1 MLLSL
6 GMLSLPLA
14 TMPAFSA
21 DEEASKET
29 DSKNAN
35 AKYGVY
41 WMATFSGSPS
51 GSVCVRLQEI
61 TSVSIHNYMLN
72 GKIPIA
78 ELTIDT
84 TGNNSI
90 RIYSIL
96 SGEDMSKEVL
106 SMVSQ
111 LKREA
116 QSIGSAP
123 QVAKQFPE
131 GTHSHS
137 IEYSVSDA
145 NQLKA
150 IYNSITKAM
159 MNNKSTKMS
168 IGQ

>member
-1 MLLSL
+1 ML
-6 GMLSLPLA
+6 MLPLA
-14 TMPAFSA
+14 TMPTFAA
-21 DEEASKET
+21 DDENKEESKEDT
-29 DSKNAN
+29 SKTVKAQH
-35 AKYGVY
+35 GTY
-41 WMATFSGSPS
+41 WILNMAGSPA
-51 GSVCVRLQEI
+51 GNICVRLSEI

-90 RIYSIL
+90 RIYSVL
-96 SGEDMSKEVL
+96 SGEDMSKEIL
-106 SMVSQ
+106 SLVSQ
-111 LKREA
+111 LKSEA
-116 QSIGSAP
+116 SSLGSTP

-145 NQLKA
+145 SKLKG

-159 MNNKSTKMS
+159 MSNKSTKLS
-168 IGQ
+168 ITP